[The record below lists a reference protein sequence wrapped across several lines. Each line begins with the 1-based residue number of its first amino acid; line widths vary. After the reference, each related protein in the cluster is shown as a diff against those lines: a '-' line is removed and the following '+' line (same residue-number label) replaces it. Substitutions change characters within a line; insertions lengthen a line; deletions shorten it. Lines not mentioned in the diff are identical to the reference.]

1 MQSGA
6 TTPQQYLAEL
16 PDDKRDVVAS
26 LRELVLANLP
36 EGYVETMKGMLL
48 YEVPLSITGKTYN
61 GKPLMYA
68 AIGAQKN
75 HVGLYLCSLY
85 CNDNLKVEFEANY
98 AASGKKLDMGKS
110 CLRIKKMDQVDPAA
124 IAQAIAA
131 VPMEEFVKA
140 SAR

>member
-16 PDDKRDVVAS
+16 PDDKRDAVAS

-75 HVGLYLCSLY
+75 HVGLYLCALY

>member
-36 EGYVETMKGMLL
+36 KGYVETMKGMLL

-75 HVGLYLCSLY
+75 HISLYLCALY

-98 AASGKKLDMGKS
+98 SASGKKLDMGKS